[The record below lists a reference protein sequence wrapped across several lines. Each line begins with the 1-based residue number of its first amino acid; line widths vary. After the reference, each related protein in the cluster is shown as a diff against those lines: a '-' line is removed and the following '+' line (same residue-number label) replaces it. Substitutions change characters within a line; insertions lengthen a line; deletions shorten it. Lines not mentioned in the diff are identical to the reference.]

1 MTALPIYPGTPPPAP
16 VRSGQAVKSRDTGQ
30 REIDPAIFRRELD
43 SRIRPS
49 GITFSRH
56 AAKRLQMRG
65 IEITPQGMERIENA
79 MDRAEEK
86 GSRDALILA
95 GPLALVVSVTNR
107 TVVTVMNSENMQK
120 SVVTN
125 IDSAVLA

>member
-1 MTALPIYPGTPPPAP
+1 MTALPVHPGTPPLAP
-16 VRSGQAVKSRDTGQ
+16 VKSGQTAKVRESRQ

-65 IEITPQGMERIENA
+65 IEITPQGMERIETA
-79 MDRAEEK
+79 MNRAEEK
-86 GSRDALILA
+86 GSRDSLILA
-95 GPLALVVSVTNR
+95 GTLALVVSVTNR
-107 TVVTVMNSENMQK
+107 TVVTVMDSENMQE